1 MLRERVEL
9 EMIPNL
15 THFITMYED
24 IFFMKYFSAR
34 KQGTGKSDPT
44 VAVPDFPGFFPDKNE
59 NFIF

>member
-24 IFFMKYFSAR
+24 IFFMKHRYAHAHSFKNWRVGQTADSNVTSC
-34 KQGTGKSDPT
+34 QH
-44 VAVPDFPGFFPDKNE
+44 PGL
-59 NFIF
+59 